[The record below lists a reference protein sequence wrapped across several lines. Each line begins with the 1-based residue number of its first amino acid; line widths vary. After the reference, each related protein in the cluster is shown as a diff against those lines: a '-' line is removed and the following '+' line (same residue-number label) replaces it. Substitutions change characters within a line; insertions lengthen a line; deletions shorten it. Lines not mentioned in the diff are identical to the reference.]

1 MDTFAD
7 EQLRYRIALS
17 GFRGMTRRLAEM
29 LVDLTGDVAAFFTL
43 SRRELVQLTG
53 CDGILFSEVERGNAL
68 RAAADEVAFV
78 RKNGITPLFFTD
90 KSYPQRL
97 LECDDAPL
105 MLYYKGSESF
115 LHPRVVSIVGTRHAT
130 PYGKSFV
137 ESLVRDL
144 AAALPGTLIVS
155 GLAYGIDVAAH
166 RAALRYGLPT
176 VAVLAHGLNTI
187 YPASHRPTAVEMLS
201 RGGLLTEY
209 TSSQSIHRAFFLARN
224 RIVAG
229 LADAV
234 VVVESGAKGGS
245 LATASIAAD
254 YNRDVFALPGRIGD
268 ISSVGCNELIRRNK
282 AALISSATDLMEA
295 MGWMPDNDT
304 DAAKPVQA
312 SLFDVQEVALSADEQ
327 KVLQYLGQNGEGQ
340 IDRMAV
346 EMGYAVAA
354 LSALL
359 VELEFKGRVV
369 AAPGGIYRLS
379 AV

>member
-7 EQLRYRIALS
+7 EQLRYRIALA

-29 LVDLTGDVAAFFTL
+29 LVDLTGDVSAFFTL
-43 SRRELVQLTG
+43 SQRELVQLTG
-53 CDGILFSEVERGNAL
+53 CDGILFSEVERGNAM
-68 RAAADEVAFV
+68 RAAAEEVAFV

-115 LHPRVVSIVGTRHAT
+115 LHPRVVSIVGTRHAM

-137 ESLVRDL
+137 DALVRDL

-166 RAALRYGLPT
+166 RAALHYGLPT

-187 YPASHRPTAVEMLS
+187 YPASHRRTAVEMLS
-201 RGGLLTEY
+201 CGGLLTEY
-209 TSSQSIHRAFFLARN
+209 TSAQSIHRAFFLARN

-245 LATASIAAD
+245 LVTASIAAD

-268 ISSVGCNELIRRNK
+268 LSSIGCNELIRRNK
-282 AALISSATDLMEA
+282 AALISSAADLIEA
-295 MGWMPDNDT
+295 MGWTP
-304 DAAKPVQA
+304 AQAVKPVQA
-312 SLFDVQEVALSADEQ
+312 SLFDEQDVALSVDEQ
-327 KVLQYLGQNGEGQ
+327 NVVQYLGQNGEGQ
-340 IDRMAV
+340 ISRMAV
-346 EMGYAVAA
+346 EMGYAVSA

-359 VELEFKGRVV
+359 VELEFKGKVV
-369 AAPGGIYRLS
+369 AFPGGIYRLS
-379 AV
+379 AG